1 MKSKKPETPNIEE
14 QLIKYLTFL
23 LNNKKCV
30 IFLKTNKNFQKI
42 IKTEL
47 LILNHFLS
55 SKKKDKNQLHDL
67 VDKYNGICLPNKLD
81 LKDELTI
88 KNEDEMVD
96 YANYLK
102 VYVKNILQFDI
113 DAAIIDPKKFQDVK
127 IEAKEP
133 LGANDNRS
141 EDWQTTFQDNYQN
154 INPFVLR
161 EAQERIRKKLKND
174 EIFIYKSKP
183 KIIKILKIV
192 YCSLMLSFTFAL
204 FFLAIVWF
212 MIANRPTGIVSASG
226 QNILFGYWNP
236 IFLIIFSFIFSYFG
250 IINIYPYILAK
261 RNKTKPS
268 ENGIYSVIPTYIGF
282 ASGFSVLFSIYMM
295 WPVIGGGAKTIFQY
309 ISVYGAEYDDL
320 TKVCVILMSV
330 AIGLMLTLSLL
341 LSITGII
348 LIAKKPQQDENKIKK
363 LLYDEINRVINEANS
378 PTDKPIDLTPDKP
391 TSTELKN

>member
-113 DAAIIDPKKFQDVK
+113 DAAITDPKKFQDVK

-204 FFLAIVWF
+204 FFLAIV
-212 MIANRPTGIVSASG
+212 
-226 QNILFGYWNP
+226 
-236 IFLIIFSFIFSYFG
+236 
-250 IINIYPYILAK
+250 
-261 RNKTKPS
+261 
-268 ENGIYSVIPTYIGF
+268 
-282 ASGFSVLFSIYMM
+282 
-295 WPVIGGGAKTIFQY
+295 
-309 ISVYGAEYDDL
+309 
-320 TKVCVILMSV
+320 
-330 AIGLMLTLSLL
+330 
-341 LSITGII
+341 
-348 LIAKKPQQDENKIKK
+348 
-363 LLYDEINRVINEANS
+363 
-378 PTDKPIDLTPDKP
+378 
-391 TSTELKN
+391 